1 MGDRGCGR
9 TPSFRDLIPCRPN
22 GSPFELYWDIH
33 FWLTD
38 PKIFLM
44 APLAP
49 IYTKFKRGARV
60 RKKVDKIWNFFE
72 KPPPPFEKILDTTL
86 VLTSLLNYW
95 FLSFVENSF
104 MKSCSNV
111 LKIYQNIYQRC
122 FFSFDQFSSSRLQVL
137 MDFFCITL
145 NILELELWKTIL

>member
-1 MGDRGCGR
+1 M
-9 TPSFRDLIPCRPN
+9 
-22 GSPFELYWDIH
+22 E
-33 FWLTD
+33 
-38 PKIFLM
+38 IFL
-44 APLAP
+44 
-49 IYTKFKRGARV
+49 KNR
-60 RKKVDKIWNFFE
+60 
-72 KPPPPFEKILDTTL
+72 PPPPLEKIIDPPL

-122 FFSFDQFSSSRLQVL
+122 FFSFDQFWSSRLQVL

-145 NILELELWKTIL
+145 NMLELKWWKTILYFSCNFSWKEITRLLFAAHFACIPRKVTLKIIRNFDRNNSSQIKLWQTKWSN